1 MKTRSYSYLAALF
14 TVIFGQIY
22 FRPINTDF
30 RLSLGV
36 VVFSLLL
43 TLWSY
48 DRLKTVMVTTLAVFF
63 FRVFLDVSIGVEGDA
78 AIISNYPG
86 ALFYLAYGL
95 LYIRLD
101 IGRKIKI
108 PVEMYLYLISLDF
121 GLNLIEL
128 AVRKNLVF
136 ENLAVTMSTLSIT
149 ACLRAALIMLT
160 FFMIKYYPEL
170 IKRSEERKKIA
181 QLVIA
186 NAKLNSEIIFLNKSG
201 RDIEDAMAKAHK
213 LYNSIKVKKSV
224 IETEAENPLDK
235 EMLSLCRDIHEIK
248 KDHKRIA
255 NALESLI
262 VGESGV
268 SEISAEEVFNTLVE
282 DFENYSMKQGKKI
295 AIKLKIIGKCPNTNL
310 NDYLSVLGNLI
321 VNSIEAIDENG
332 KIDISISESS
342 IKVSDNGCGISKDE
356 IPLTTLPGYTTK
368 FDEETGRMSTGIG
381 LSQVSFIVAEHLN
394 GTIDI
399 ESELKKGTTVTIIL
413 KDKE

>member
-14 TVIFGQIY
+14 TVISGQIY

-48 DRLKTVMVTTLAVFF
+48 DRLKTVMLTTIAVFF
-63 FRVFLDVSIGVEGDA
+63 FRVFLDVSAGIEGDA
-78 AIISNYPG
+78 AITSNYP
-86 ALFYLAYGL
+86 AAFFYLAYGL

-128 AVRKNLVF
+128 AVRRNLVF
-136 ENLAVTMSTLSIT
+136 ENIAVTMSTLSIT

-170 IKRSEERKKIA
+170 IKRTEERKKIA

-201 RDIEDAMAKAHK
+201 RDIEEAMAKAHK
-213 LYNSIKVKKSV
+213 LYNTMKINSSIKAIDS
-224 IETEAENPLDK
+224 ENPLDK

-262 VGESGV
+262 IGETGV
-268 SEISAEEVFNTLVE
+268 SDISAEEVFHTLVE
-282 DFENYSMKQGKKI
+282 DFRNYSKKQGKSI
-295 AIKLKIIGKCPNTNL
+295 DIKLKISGKCYENKL
-310 NDYLSVLGNLI
+310 NDYLSILGNLI
-321 VNSIEAIDENG
+321 VNSIEAITQNG
-332 KIDISISESS
+332 RIDILIHECG
-342 IKVSDNGCGISKDE
+342 IKVADNGCGIAKDE
-356 IPLTTLPGYTTK
+356 IPLTVLPGYTTK

-381 LSQVSFIVAEHLN
+381 LSQVHFIVTEHFR
-394 GTIDI
+394 GTMNI
-399 ESELKKGTTVTIIL
+399 ESELAKGTTVNVL
-413 KDKE
+413 LSEKE